1 MYVSSFPD
9 SSACKESC
17 NAEDLGLIPGSGR
30 SPGARIGPPFQY
42 SWASLVV
49 QMVKNPPSMW
59 ETPVWF
65 LGQEDS
71 SGGGCGNPLQ
81 CSCLENPHGQRSLV
95 GYAPWGR
102 KELDMTEWLSTC
114 ASVFLET
121 SIRVSTNLFIPSKL
135 SIHKIPS
142 VSCTN
147 LFDHWPIWKWGQD
160 KENSIAWH
168 CCPPCRVTW
177 GC

>member
-1 MYVSSFPD
+1 VLYNRFLLVFYFIYSSMYVSSFPG
-9 SSACKESC
+9 SSAYKESC
-17 NAEDLGLIPGSGR
+17 NAEDLGSILGSGR
-30 SPGARIGPPFQY
+30 SPGERIAYPFQY

-71 SGGGCGNPLQ
+71 PGGGCGNPLQ

-95 GYAPWGR
+95 GYAPWGC

-114 ASVFLET
+114 M
-121 SIRVSTNLFIPSKL
+121 SILITYFIFF
-135 SIHKIPS
+135 KIY
-142 VSCTN
+142 
-147 LFDHWPIWKWGQD
+147 LLL
-160 KENSIAWH
+160 IAFVWF
-168 CCPPCRVTW
+168 VTYLISSLKKVK
-177 GC
+177 G